1 MHTSIRNAMILM
13 GCTIFLFCAV
23 SSAMACS
30 SVFITSTQGEA
41 PSVVG
46 RTMDFEENG
55 GKLMGVG
62 LSGDNNVSDVNMQ
75 DNVIERAAW
84 TNKHDYIGKLLNA
97 APMFVEGINTAGL
110 SVGSFYMPGITRF
123 VEYIPG
129 GKPALS
135 FVSFIPYLLGI
146 SATVEKALINMGK
159 VQVVIGAFET
169 GPGAYMAPPLHYAIR
184 DKYGKGAVVEFLEGG
199 VRIYLDKNLTYNIN
213 IKELEAATGG
223 TVNQN
228 YAGAGKV
235 ITNNPTYDWQ
245 NSYFQKQ
252 DSYFK
257 WTGDRTDRTW
267 DGSTMNGSGTYGLCG
282 DWTAP
287 SRFQRLMALLKPGI
301 SPIPSTTAQARY
313 LAYGAILSVIQP
325 AGVSVCPTIWISI
338 SDLKKGEYLY
348 RLLVMFNQKSTDTN
362 TVLEIPDDPGDFRL
376 ERFNVNDVK
385 TYLSEKKANVTH
397 IIIKAGETLT
407 EKEKSDVMSA
417 FLAPTGGAA
426 PLVTTF
432 YNN

>member
-46 RTMDFEENG
+46 RTMDFEENE

-62 LSGDNNVSDVNMQ
+62 LSEDNNVSDVNMQ
-75 DNVIERAAW
+75 DNVTERAAW
-84 TNKHDYIGKLLNA
+84 TNKYDYIGKLLNA
-97 APMFVEGINTAGL
+97 TPMFVEGINTAGL

-123 VEYIPG
+123 AEYIPG

-146 SATVEKALINMGK
+146 SATAEEALVNMGK
-159 VQVVIGAFET
+159 VQVVMGAFET
-169 GPGAYMAPPLHYAIR
+169 GPGAYMAPTLHYAIR
-184 DKYGKGAVVEFLEGG
+184 DKHGKSAVVEFLEGG
-199 VRIYLDKNLTYNIN
+199 VKIYLDKNLTYNIN

-235 ITNNPTYDWQ
+235 IANNPTYDWQ
-245 NSYFQKQ
+245 NGCFQKQ
-252 DSYFK
+252 DNYFK

-267 DGSTMNGSGTYGLCG
+267 DGSTQNASGTYGIRG

-287 SRFQRLMALLKPGI
+287 SRFQRPMALLKPGI
-301 SPIPSTTAQARY
+301 SPIPSTTAQAKY

-338 SDLKKGEYLY
+338 SDLKNGDYLY
-348 RLLVMFNQKSTDTN
+348 RLLVMFNQTSTDTN
-362 TVLEIPDDPGDFRL
+362 TVLEIPDDPEGFRL
-376 ERFNVNDVK
+376 ERFNVNDVR
-385 TYLSEKKANVTH
+385 TYLSEKKENVAH

>member
-1 MHTSIRNAMILM
+1 MIFM

-30 SVFITSTQGEA
+30 SVFITSTQGDA
-41 PSVVG
+41 PAVIA
-46 RTMDFEENG
+46 RTMDFEENE

-75 DNVIERAAW
+75 DNVTERAAW
-84 TNKHDYIGKLLNA
+84 TNQYDYIGKLLSA
-97 APMFVEGINTAGL
+97 APMFVEGINTSGV

-123 VEYIPG
+123 SEYDPK

-135 FVSFIPYLLGI
+135 FASLIPYLLGV
-146 SATVEKALINMGK
+146 SATVEEALVNMGK
-159 VQVVIGAFET
+159 VQVVMGAVET
-169 GPGAYMAPPLHYAIR
+169 GPGAYMAPTLHYVIR
-184 DKYGKGAVVEFLEGG
+184 DKHGKCAVLEFVEGG
-199 VRIYLDKNLTYNIN
+199 VVIYLDKDLTYNIN
-213 IKELEAATGG
+213 IEELEAATGG
-223 TVNQN
+223 TVNQS

-245 NSYFQKQ
+245 NGCFQKQ
-252 DSYFK
+252 DNYFK

-267 DGSTMNGSGTYGLCG
+267 DGMTQNASGTYGLRG

-287 SRFQRLMALLKPGI
+287 SRFQRPMALLKPGI
-301 SPIPSTTAQARY
+301 SPIPLTTTQARY
-313 LAYGAILSVIQP
+313 LAYGAINSVIQP
-325 AGVSVCPTIWISI
+325 AGVSVCPTIWLSI
-338 SDLKKGEYLY
+338 SDLKNGDYLY
-348 RLLVMFNQKSTDTN
+348 RLLVLFNQASTDTN
-362 TVLEIPDDPGDFRL
+362 TVLEVPDDPVDFRL

-385 TYLSEKKANVTH
+385 TYLSEKKENVAH